1 MMNTNEQ
8 QKVLRTYR
16 VNYIAGL
23 PQFPKIIHKISM
35 SIYPYGF
42 LFSGKRFSD
51 LWIPYN
57 TVTKF
62 KLSTGFGSPWVNVL
76 QDAVNE
82 KIIVIEYLTPDQ
94 KKLLLKFEMYITN
107 CSTRANY
114 RACKEL
120 VAFMKANGIFDQFVS
135 SEAEESPSADIP
147 AMIEKLAELHR
158 KGILT
163 DAEFQSKKAE
173 LLKRL

>member
-1 MMNTNEQ
+1 MNTPNMQ
-8 QKVLRTYR
+8 QPLRTYR
-16 VNYIAGL
+16 VNYVSGL
-23 PQFPKIIHKISM
+23 PQMPNLITKITM
-35 SIYPYGF
+35 YLYPYGF

-57 TVTKF
+57 TVTDF
-62 KLSTGFGSPWVNVL
+62 NLSTGYGSQWTYTQVDPFF
-76 QDAVNE
+76 E
-82 KIIVIEYLTPDQ
+82 KMINITYCTMGSTLS
-94 KKLLLKFEMYITN
+94 LRFEMMEGLWV
-107 CSTRANY
+107 SRGPHK
-114 RACKEL
+114 ACKEL
-120 VAFMKANGIFDQFVS
+120 VSFMKANGIFDQFVS